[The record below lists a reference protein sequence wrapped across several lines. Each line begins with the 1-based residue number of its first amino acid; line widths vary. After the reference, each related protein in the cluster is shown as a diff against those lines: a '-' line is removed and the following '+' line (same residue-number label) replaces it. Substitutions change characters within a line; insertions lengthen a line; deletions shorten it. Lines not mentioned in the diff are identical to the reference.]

1 MEYGA
6 GQTLLV
12 LGSPFIWG
20 YNLVGQIHPL
30 SKEVPATPKPR
41 SSESTS
47 VEPPEG
53 PACLG
58 REPGLLPAQGSER
71 EISLRET
78 G

>member
-6 GQTLLV
+6 GQILL
-12 LGSPFIWG
+12 LLRSHFIWG
-20 YNLVGQIHPL
+20 YNLVGQIYSL
-30 SKEVPATPKPR
+30 SKEVPATPKPP

-47 VEPPEG
+47 VEPLKG

-58 REPGLLPAQGSER
+58 REPGLLPAQGNKGK
-71 EISLRET
+71 ISLREA

>member
-1 MEYGA
+1 MEYGT

-20 YNLVGQIHPL
+20 YNLVGQIYPL
-30 SKEVPATPKPR
+30 SKEVPATPKPH

-47 VEPPEG
+47 VEPQEG

-58 REPGLLPAQGSER
+58 REPGLLPAQGNEG

-78 G
+78 R

>member
-1 MEYGA
+1 MTEDKMDGWHYQLNGHEFEQA
-6 GQTLLV
+6 
-12 LGSPFIWG
+12 
-20 YNLVGQIHPL
+20 
-30 SKEVPATPKPR
+30 PATPKPR